1 MLKRIIFK
9 IDWNLNKFGISIAT
23 FIYSDFANIKLFKK
37 KKKLIYF
44 KKFIKVIFGKMTKV
58 LVDMD
63 PLYLG
68 QALI

>member
-37 KKKLIYF
+37 KKKN
-44 KKFIKVIFGKMTKV
+44 
-58 LVDMD
+58 
-63 PLYLG
+63 
-68 QALI
+68 